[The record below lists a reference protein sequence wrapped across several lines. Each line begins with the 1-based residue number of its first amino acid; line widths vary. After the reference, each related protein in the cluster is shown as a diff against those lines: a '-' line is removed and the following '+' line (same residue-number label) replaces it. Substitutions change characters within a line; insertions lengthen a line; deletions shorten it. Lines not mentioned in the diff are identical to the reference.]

1 MNKHAKKV
9 RDTAGVSYSTA
20 LRLVNGEFAF
30 MPRVPDCLIKKALT
44 GLPKARQP
52 DESSALC
59 RCAAC
64 KP

>member
-9 RDTAGVSYSTA
+9 RDKAGVSYTTA

-30 MPRVPDCLIKKALT
+30 MPRVPNCLVKEALA
-44 GLPKARQP
+44 GMPKARQP

-59 RCAAC
+59 RCQSC